1 MNSRLRSLAS
11 AIRAVADACSPV
23 LRPYRVKYFKRVPLE
38 AQPAMFTT
46 EWTMEIV
53 DAYNREDAAQKVG
66 MKVGMRLR
74 PSYNCWVTRVMP
86 GEVGW
91 TG

>member
-23 LRPYRVKYFKRVPLE
+23 LRPYRVKYFKRVPFE
-38 AQPAMFTT
+38 SQPGMFTT

-53 DAYNREDAAQKVG
+53 EAYNREDAAQKVDP
-66 MKVGMRLR
+66 KLR
-74 PSYNCWVTRVMP
+74 PGYNCFATRVMP
-86 GEVGW
+86 GEK
-91 TG
+91 